1 MGRRGC
7 VYRIPFPSN
16 FLLLL
21 IQGLLFYVKALVK
34 YFLLYKRDT
43 HVYFHFLCITSH
55 KIYHDFLYFSLNILR
70 FNLVKNCI
78 EMARELCDI
87 GRVRLQTFAFVL
99 KADNLSFQMIKFIQS
114 SLRYYSHSDICCT
127 SKKRASFRTRVHR
140 K

>member
-7 VYRIPFPSN
+7 VYRIPFSSN

-21 IQGLLFYVKALVK
+21 CQGLLFYVKALVK

-43 HVYFHFLCITSH
+43 HVYFHFRSIISYNIH
-55 KIYHDFLYFSLNILR
+55 HGFFKFSLNILQ
-70 FNLVKNCI
+70 FNSIENCT
-78 EMARELCDI
+78 EMARELCHI
-87 GRVRLQTFAFVL
+87 GRARFQNFAFVL